1 MIYKAFDGLMTK
13 KLPEIE
19 LYSENGKLYAEER
32 KKRLLLWHLKYLNKH
47 YPDVKRS
54 LQEAFAECGIFIVH
68 TLNRYTYIENCE
80 RNI

>member
-1 MIYKAFDGLMTK
+1 MMTK

-32 KKRLLLWHLKYLNKH
+32 KKRPLLWHLKYLNKH

-54 LQEAFAECGIFIVH
+54 VQEAFLYF
-68 TLNRYTYIENCE
+68 L
-80 RNI
+80 